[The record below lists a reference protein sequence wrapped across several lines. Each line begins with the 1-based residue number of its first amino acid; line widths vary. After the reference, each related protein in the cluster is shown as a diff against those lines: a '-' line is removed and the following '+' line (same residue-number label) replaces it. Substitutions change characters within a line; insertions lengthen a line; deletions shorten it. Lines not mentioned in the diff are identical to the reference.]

1 LDKFLPDIE
10 LVKRLQGGDLEA
22 FDLIYDRYSGKLFA
36 FGLKYLRSTAEAE
49 DLVQSV
55 FLKLWEN
62 RKYLNPA
69 LSFKS
74 YIFTITYNDICKL
87 FRKKKYL
94 QKFIAEELLLD
105 TESSLETEQDIEYQS
120 LLIRVQQLVEK
131 LPERQR
137 IIFKKSR
144 EEGKTTKEIAKD
156 LDLSSGTIDNYISAA
171 LRLLRKQLK
180 SEDLALVLYI
190 FIFLL

>member
-1 LDKFLPDIE
+1 M
-10 LVKRLQGGDLEA
+10 
-22 FDLIYDRYSGKLFA
+22 IYDRYSGKLYS

-49 DLVQSV
+49 ELVQSV

-62 RKYLNPA
+62 HKHLNPD

-74 YIFTITYNDICKL
+74 YIFTITYNDICKF
-87 FRKKKYL
+87 FRRKNYM
-94 QKFIAEELLLD
+94 QNFINEELLQNTD
-105 TESSLETEQDIEYQS
+105 SSLETEQSIEYQS
-120 LLIRVQQLVEK
+120 LLSRVQQIVEK

-144 EEGKTTKEIAKD
+144 EEGKTTKEIAKE
-156 LDLSSGTIDNYISAA
+156 LNLSSGTIDNYISAA
-171 LRLLRKQLK
+171 LCFLRKQLK

-190 FIFLL
+190 SMFLL

>member
-1 LDKFLPDIE
+1 
-10 LVKRLQGGDLEA
+10 LEA

>member
-1 LDKFLPDIE
+1 LDKFLPDID
-10 LVKRLQGGDLEA
+10 LVKRLQSSDLKA
-22 FDLIYDRYSGKLFA
+22 FDIIYDRYSGKLYS

-49 DLVQSV
+49 ELVQSV

-62 RKYLNPA
+62 HKHLNPD

-74 YIFTITYNDICKL
+74 YIFTITYNDICKS
-87 FRKKKYL
+87 FRRKNYM
-94 QKFIAEELLLD
+94 QNFINEELLQNTD
-105 TESSLETEQDIEYQS
+105 SSLETEQSIEYQS
-120 LLIRVQQLVEK
+120 LLSRVQQIVEK

-144 EEGKTTKEIAKD
+144 EEGKTTKEIAKE
-156 LDLSSGTIDNYISAA
+156 LNLSSGTIDNYISAA
-171 LRLLRKQLK
+171 LSFLRKQLK

-190 FIFLL
+190 SMFLL

>member
-1 LDKFLPDIE
+1 MDKFLPDIE

>member
-1 LDKFLPDIE
+1 M
-10 LVKRLQGGDLEA
+10 
-22 FDLIYDRYSGKLFA
+22 IYDRYSGKLYS

-49 DLVQSV
+49 ELVQSV

-62 RKYLNPA
+62 HKHLNPD

-74 YIFTITYNDICKL
+74 YIFTITYNDICKF
-87 FRKKKYL
+87 FRRKNYL
-94 QKFIAEELLLD
+94 QNFINEELLQNTD
-105 TESSLETEQDIEYQS
+105 SSLETEQNIEYQS
-120 LLIRVQQLVEK
+120 LLSRVQQIVEK

-144 EEGKTTKEIAKD
+144 EEGKTTKEIAKE
-156 LDLSSGTIDNYISAA
+156 LNLSSGTIDNYISAA
-171 LRLLRKQLK
+171 LSFLRKQLK

-190 FIFLL
+190 SMFLL

>member
-10 LVKRLQGGDLEA
+10 LVKRLQCSDLEA
-22 FDLIYDRYSGKLFA
+22 FDMIYDRYSGKLYS

-49 DLVQSV
+49 ELVQSV

-62 RKYLNPA
+62 HKLLNPD

-74 YIFTITYNDICKL
+74 YIFTITYNDICKF
-87 FRKKKYL
+87 FRRKNYM
-94 QKFIAEELLLD
+94 QNFINEELLQNTD
-105 TESSLETEQDIEYQS
+105 SSLETEQSIEYQS
-120 LLIRVQQLVEK
+120 LLSRVQQIVEK

-144 EEGKTTKEIAKD
+144 EEGKTTKEIAKE
-156 LDLSSGTIDNYISAA
+156 LNLSSGTIDNYISAA
-171 LRLLRKQLK
+171 LSFLRKQLK

-190 FIFLL
+190 SMFLL